1 MRKQSNKLFSFL
13 NGIKWRDLRL
23 IMRVVKLVKRLAKFI
38 NKGKTMFELGFFLFL
53 GLYIINSIY
62 LYKTL
67 NSTKQSQEDFM
78 NKQANY

>member
-1 MRKQSNKLFSFL
+1 
-13 NGIKWRDLRL
+13 
-23 IMRVVKLVKRLAKFI
+23 
-38 NKGKTMFELGFFLFL
+38 MFELGFFLFL

-62 LYKTL
+62 LYKAL